1 MPSPLMSQIVWRH
14 VHERGRFEGDEGQTL
29 VEFALILPILLV
41 VVLGVIDLGKAFG
54 YKNDLTNLANQAARA
69 AAVNKC
75 PPGPTCTSI
84 EGWIRNQ
91 APSGELKNGGG
102 SITGTGLRAISA
114 ITFTFPD
121 SRTPNYC
128 VGDPVKATVKV
139 HYNWL
144 NFLRGVFPSLGT
156 DITGSATVRLEK
168 TYEVPPVGNPAI
180 NVYSA
185 SNIRPGTCPP

>member
-1 MPSPLMSQIVWRH
+1 MSQIVRRH
-14 VHERGRFEGDEGQTL
+14 AHERGRSRGDEGQTL

-75 PPGPTCTSI
+75 PAGPTCTSI

-91 APSGELKNGGG
+91 APSGELRNGGG
-102 SITGTGLRAISA
+102 SITGTGLRATSA

-121 SRTPNYC
+121 SGRPNYC
-128 VGDPVKATVKV
+128 VGDPVQATVKV

-168 TYEVPPVGNPAI
+168 TYEVAPVGNPAI

-185 SNIRPGTCPP
+185 SNILTGSTCPP

>member
-1 MPSPLMSQIVWRH
+1 MPQIVRGH
-14 VHERGRFEGDEGQTL
+14 GHERGRSNREEGQTL
-29 VEFALILPILLV
+29 VEFALILPLLLM
-41 VVLGVIDLGKAFG
+41 VVLGIVDLGKAFG

-75 PPGPTCTSI
+75 PGPSACTSI
-84 EGWIRNQ
+84 ENWIRNQ

-102 SITGTGLRAISA
+102 SITGTGLQAGSA
-114 ITFTFPD
+114 ITFTFTDPG
-121 SRTPNYC
+121 TPNYC
-128 VGDPVKATVKV
+128 VGAPVKATVKV

-144 NFLRGVFPSLGT
+144 NFLRLRGVLPSLGT

-168 TYEVPPVGNPAI
+168 TYGVPPQGDPAV

-185 SNIRPGTCPP
+185 SNIHPGTCPP